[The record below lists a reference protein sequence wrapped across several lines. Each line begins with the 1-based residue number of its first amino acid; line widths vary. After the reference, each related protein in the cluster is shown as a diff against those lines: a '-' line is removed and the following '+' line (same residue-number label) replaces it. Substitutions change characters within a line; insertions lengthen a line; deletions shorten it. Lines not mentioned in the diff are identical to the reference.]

1 ESWHMWALYGAY
13 GVYYGVASGTARA
26 LIADLVP
33 VELRGTAY
41 GAYATVVGAMAFPAS
56 LLAGILWDFLSPKA
70 PFFFGGALASL
81 AAVLLLL
88 WRPRSSPTPPERTK

>member
-56 LLAGILWDFLSPKA
+56 LLAGILWDIFSPSA
-70 PFFFGGALASL
+70 PFLFGSSLAFLAS
-81 AAVLLLL
+81 VGLLL
-88 WRPRSSPTPPERTK
+88 WNKPCTVSFKPH